1 MLATLKLAQCNLMLA
16 GFETFFERSPQL
28 LVNVVQTWR
37 THCPDTGLGARARRG
52 LSQFG
57 LAACHSKVT
66 SLIHQLCGFSQP
78 LFVQPRF
85 RQLR

>member
-1 MLATLKLAQCNLMLA
+1 MLA

-57 LAACHSKVT
+57 LECDI
-66 SLIHQLCGFSQP
+66 SLHMICWSGCSLVLLSG
-78 LFVQPRF
+78 
-85 RQLR
+85 